1 MRFYVN
7 YLADQVA
14 HPGENRPIG
23 VILCTD
29 KDAAEVHYATAGIE
43 RSVFVSR
50 YLAQLPSEDQL
61 AQWLREERALLE
73 MKP

>member
-1 MRFYVN
+1 MN

-14 HPGENRPIG
+14 HPGENHPIG

-73 MKP
+73 MRRKP